1 MEKILSREELMEL
14 QGIGN
19 GTYSGLSDD
28 EAKSII
34 STALALMDERD
45 KMKAGVEKLREKYNK
60 RYKELNKIYE
70 GAFDR
75 SALTMIIQDLS
86 SIGKEEK

>member
-1 MEKILSREELMEL
+1 MEILSREELMEL

-45 KMKAGVEKLREKYNK
+45 KMKAGRFILLTSPAQDPTGYM
-60 RYKELNKIYE
+60 LN
-70 GAFDR
+70 
-75 SALTMIIQDLS
+75 ALIATINSLH
-86 SIGKEEK
+86 

>member
-1 MEKILSREELMEL
+1 MEILSREELMEL

-45 KMKAGVEKLREKYNK
+45 KMKAGIEKLIDKIENKVTRED
-60 RYKELNKIYE
+60 EIL
-70 GAFDR
+70 
-75 SALTMIIQDLS
+75 QDLA
-86 SIGKEEK
+86 SIGGKGEK

>member
-1 MEKILSREELMEL
+1 MEILTREELERNKNMLEKQWNEGCWENKL
-14 QGIGN
+14 
-19 GTYSGLSDD
+19 
-28 EAKSII
+28 I

-45 KMKAGVEKLREKYNK
+45 KMKGEIEKLREKYEK
-60 RYKELNKIYE
+60 RKKALNKIYE

>member
-34 STALALMDERD
+34 STALALYDERD
-45 KMKAGVEKLREKYNK
+45 KMKAGIEKQIDKIENKVTRED
-60 RYKELNKIYE
+60 EIL
-70 GAFDR
+70 
-75 SALTMIIQDLS
+75 QDLA
-86 SIGKEEK
+86 SIGGKGEK